1 MIKRS
6 ITYKLTILFIGIVIA
21 IVLLVILGPR
31 DTSKIKTKARLTS
44 VELVEKMNTSDSL
57 QLNDYIEKAIEVQG
71 PIKEIT
77 YKDGKV
83 TILLDG
89 DISNKLIICE
99 MQSNQYRSMDTLNI
113 GDIVNIK
120 GVFKGVLL
128 DAILLNCILIDKN
141 TNG

>member
-1 MIKRS
+1 MVKRS
-6 ITYKLTILFIGIVIA
+6 ITYKLITVITGVVIGVLAFIL
-21 IVLLVILGPR
+21 LGPR
-31 DTSKIKTKARLTS
+31 DTSKIRTKARLTS

-57 QLNDYIEKAIEVQG
+57 QLNDYIEKAIEVEG
-71 PIKEIT
+71 PIKNIT
-77 YKDGKV
+77 QKNGKV
-83 TILLDG
+83 TIILDG

-99 MQSNQYRSMDTLNI
+99 MQSNQYKSMDTLSI
-113 GDIVNIK
+113 GEIVNIK